1 MSDLGGTVSEN
12 VQKIVNDLPTVQQ
25 IALRPWQQNP
35 LLATVLAQATALQE
49 IAVWAAQAH
58 QLAQQPEE
66 QPAEP
71 DGLHLVGEAG

>member
-1 MSDLGGTVSEN
+1 MSEHAR
-12 VQKIVNDLPTVQQ
+12 KILADLPSIQQ

-35 LLATVLAQATALQE
+35 LLATVLSQAQALQE

-58 QLAQQPEE
+58 QLAQQPEDP
-66 QPAEP
+66 PAEAS